1 MKSTVKTR
9 VSFAEVRGVDPFIDQ
24 NTAQWIVLAVAIIV
38 AVASG
43 THIVTS
49 LVRNVTYVH
58 DTHRAVV
65 ELQNRYTRD
74 LMRLRG
80 TPMPGEDDEEFDV
93 DIIDDE
99 DEGVESN
106 ESPQLNTADSEPAQ
120 PRDASDAPDTA
131 KAA

>member
-1 MKSTVKTR
+1 M
-9 VSFAEVRGVDPFIDQ
+9 DPFIDQ
-24 NTAQWIVLAVAIIV
+24 NTVQWIVLAVAIIV

-80 TPMPGEDDEEFDV
+80 VPMPGEDDEVFDV
-93 DIIDDE
+93 DVIDDDS
-99 DEGVESN
+99 DEGAETDESL
-106 ESPQLNTADSEPAQ
+106 QLDTAASEPAQ
-120 PRDASDAPDTA
+120 PHDASDAPDTA